1 MTQSNK
7 NKLLRWNLKISLDFW
22 ALKPYT
28 EVLTYGIDGHAY
40 KPVSTRW
47 LCFAITKVYE
57 TDMLVHGEIHSNG
70 VSGNEKGRR

>member
-7 NKLLRWNLKISLDFW
+7 SKLLRWNLKINLDFW

-28 EVLTYGIDGHAY
+28 EKLTYIMDGTAY
-40 KPVSTRW
+40 QPISTRW

-57 TDMLVHGEIHSNG
+57 TDMVVHGEIHSNG
-70 VSGNEKGRR
+70 VSGNERRRR